1 MAQQANCYDFVTKKP
16 GGFDEEVGL
25 DGSNFSGGQGQC
37 ISIAR
42 AMLRG
47 GEYLLLDEATSD
59 LDVASEAMVTGA
71 MDYLMQD
78 KTTIMV
84 AHNYAATKNV
94 DYIIVLRDGAVDAA
108 GTPEELLETNEYY
121 RMFRKTHKKKGML
134 QRNAVCPFCIKRI

>member
-1 MAQQANCYDFVTKKP
+1 MAKQANCYDFVTKKP

-25 DGSNFSGGQGQC
+25 DGSNFSGGRGQC

-47 GEYLLLDEATSD
+47 GDYLLLDEATGD

-121 RMFRKTHKKKGML
+121 RMFRKTL
-134 QRNAVCPFCIKRI
+134 